1 VRTTFATARKPP
13 DKVRAHARHG
23 AFVARLRRLQ
33 RRERPVQR
41 QAQVMRRM
49 RWSFAVSGAWLQIA
63 LRTAREASPALPA
76 TIVARP
82 TTLLRTTGRVGAL
95 RETHVLTRLR
105 QVHAVERAVTTV
117 AHAERQQE
125 ATRAT
130 RAARAAAPAA
140 HRPGYPRLS
149 LTLARAAAA
158 PASAPAGIDAAA
170 DGARTA
176 RLQANTI
183 TATAQPVPLHPAELS
198 RVTEHVL
205 RTLDRRVLSYR
216 ERTGQV

>member
-1 VRTTFATARKPP
+1 
-13 DKVRAHARHG
+13 
-23 AFVARLRRLQ
+23 
-33 RRERPVQR
+33 
-41 QAQVMRRM
+41 
-49 RWSFAVSGAWLQIA
+49 
-63 LRTAREASPALPA
+63 
-76 TIVARP
+76 
-82 TTLLRTTGRVGAL
+82 
-95 RETHVLTRLR
+95 
-105 QVHAVERAVTTV
+105 VHAVERAVTTV

-198 RVTEHVL
+198 RVTEHDL